1 MPNQRQPRRGRVL
14 AVARGGQG
22 ADRRPLPLPPH
33 VRREA
38 PRLKPRVQLAVDK
51 FGRPV
56 TVPIDSLPT
65 VHSVII
71 GPSGMGKS
79 WTVGTWLLKLAEAG
93 VRVVVVDP
101 HGDYLRW
108 AGIVGAQVLKVPEE
122 VPEDLAEVLRQSQW
136 FRRLLAE
143 LGSTDGATSLTGLSR
158 EPPRRASR
166 RGQCRCLAGTWSL
179 T

>member
-1 MPNQRQPRRGRVL
+1 M
-14 AVARGGQG
+14 
-22 ADRRPLPLPPH
+22 
-33 VRREA
+33 
-38 PRLKPRVQLAVDK
+38 
-51 FGRPV
+51 